1 MKKTSLM
8 DAGFSDKEEQ
18 RSEVLL
24 RPEGFFE
31 YIGQK
36 RVVENIS
43 LMVESAKI
51 RKQAMDHALFS
62 GPPGLGKT
70 SLAMII
76 ARALSTNL
84 HVVSGP
90 ALEKKGDLASLL
102 TNMSPQDVLFID
114 EIHRMNVAIEEILYS
129 AMEDFR
135 LDIVLGEGPAARTMG
150 IDLNPFTLLGATT
163 RSGLLS
169 TPLRDRFIAHL
180 HFDFYQIEELE
191 QIVMNNAK
199 KLNIEL
205 EEKARLVISKCS
217 RGTPRIANRIL
228 RRVRDFALVKKVK
241 RVDCHIVE
249 KALELMDIDSKGLDQ
264 MDRKILNVISDY
276 YNGGPV
282 GIDALCAT
290 LSEERSTIEDVYEP
304 YLLKEG
310 YIIRTP
316 RGRELSEKSKK
327 QLGFKKNS
335 RQMNLDIMDSR

>member
-1 MKKTSLM
+1 M
-8 DAGFSDKEEQ
+8 
-18 RSEVLL
+18 
-24 RPEGFFE
+24 
-31 YIGQK
+31 
-36 RVVENIS
+36 ENIS
-43 LMVESAKI
+43 LMVESARI

-70 SLAMII
+70 SLAMIV
-76 ARALSTNL
+76 AKTLSTHL

-102 TNMSPQDVLFID
+102 TNIQPRDVLFID
-114 EIHRMNVAIEEILYS
+114 EIHRMNIAIEEILYS
-129 AMEDFR
+129 AMEVFR

-150 IDLNPFTLLGATT
+150 IDLNPFTLFGATT

-180 HFDFYQIEELE
+180 HFEFYEPAELE
-191 QIVMNNAK
+191 RIVTNNAG
-199 KLNIEL
+199 KLNIEIAK
-205 EEKARLVISKCS
+205 EARLIIARCS

-228 RRVRDFALVKKVK
+228 RRVRDFALVNKEKLVSCD
-241 RVDCHIVE
+241 VVE
-249 KALELMDIDSKGLDQ
+249 RALELMDIDSRGLDQ
-264 MDRKILNVISDY
+264 MDRKILGVIFDY

-304 YLLKEG
+304 YLLQEG

-316 RGRELSEKSKK
+316 RGRELSEKSKT
-327 QLGFKKNS
+327 QLGFGKNS
-335 RQMNLDIMDSR
+335 GQKNLC

>member
-1 MKKTSLM
+1 MKKNPLI
-8 DAGFSDKEEQ
+8 DGDFSIEDQK
-18 RSEVLL
+18 SEIFL
-24 RPEGFFE
+24 RPEDFAE

-36 RVVENIS
+36 KVVDNIS

-70 SLAMII
+70 SLAMLV
-76 ARALSTNL
+76 AKSLSTHL
-84 HVVSGP
+84 HLVSGP

-102 TNMSPQDVLFID
+102 TNMKPHDVLFID
-114 EIHRMNVAIEEILYS
+114 EIHRMNVAIEEVLYS

-135 LDIVLGEGPAARTMG
+135 LDIVLGEGPSARTMG

-180 HFDFYQIEELE
+180 HFDFYQPEELE
-191 QIVMNNAK
+191 QIVTNNAG
-199 KLNIEL
+199 KLGFEIGRS
-205 EEKARLVISKCS
+205 ARMSIAECS

-228 RRVRDFALVKKVK
+228 RRVRDFVLVKKVK
-241 RVDCHIVE
+241 SITSDIVRE
-249 KALELMDIDSKGLDQ
+249 ALELMDIDSRGLDR
-264 MDRKILNVISDY
+264 MDRKILSIISEY

-282 GIDALCAT
+282 GIEALCAT

-304 YLLKEG
+304 YLLKQG
-310 YIIRTP
+310 YIVRTP
-316 RGRELSEKSKK
+316 RGRELSERCKK
-327 QLGFKKNS
+327 ELGFGKNLQQ
-335 RQMNLDIMDSR
+335 QMKLDFKE